1 MELKKVYY
9 FNMPA
14 VVNQNFDD
22 LNTAVEEIQATQVEE
37 AATVAAIG
45 ATTNI
50 TAVPASFADATAARD
65 YLAGANVIPNI
76 EQRLDNAEQKIN
88 ELITKLKA
96 SGAIAE

>member
-9 FNMPA
+9 YNMPA

-37 AATVAAIG
+37 AATIAPLAAQ
-45 ATTNI
+45 TNI
-50 TAVPASFADATAARD
+50 TTVPGSFADLTAVAS
-65 YLAGANVIPNI
+65 YLSGANVIPNI
-76 EQRLDNAEQKIN
+76 ENRLDLILTKVNEIIIN
-88 ELITKLKA
+88 LKA

>member
-37 AATVAAIG
+37 AATIAPL
-45 ATTNI
+45 ATQTNI
-50 TAVPASFADATAARD
+50 TTVPASFAALSDVQA

-76 EQRLDNAEQKIN
+76 ENRLDLILAKVN
-88 ELITKLKA
+88 EIIANLKA